1 MIEINPVYPKM
12 WTRGGA
18 VGLDTALEAG
28 SSRVRFPMLLLEF
41 FIDIILP
48 AVLWPWG

>member
-1 MIEINPVYPKM
+1 MVC
-12 WTRGGA
+12 
-18 VGLDTALEAG
+18 LLSEAFTV
-28 SSRVRFPMLLLEF
+28 SKYTETRVRFPDGMEF